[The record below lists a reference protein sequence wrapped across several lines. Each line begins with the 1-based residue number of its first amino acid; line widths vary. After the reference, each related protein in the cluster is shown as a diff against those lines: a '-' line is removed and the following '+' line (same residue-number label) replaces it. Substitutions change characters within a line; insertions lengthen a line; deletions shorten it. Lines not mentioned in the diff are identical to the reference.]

1 MWTKLVICTLLAL
14 VAFPPLQTELYM
26 VPAGVVVAY
35 LVFNEY
41 PWVARRM
48 HRRKLTYEDLED
60 FEDADPELRI
70 RFQNVF
76 TRIQQLGGSL
86 CVGVLVLYGFHI
98 FDSDKSF
105 FEVVGVLGGLLSLYA
120 RIFGHIG
127 NFCITCLHR
136 LKRKHYDATQETHG
150 RAEETK
156 PHAQKPQET
165 KQSHYVL

>member
-1 MWTKLVICTLLAL
+1 MWAKLIAVILLSLIAI
-14 VAFPPLQTELYM
+14 PELQTQLYM
-26 VPAGVVVAY
+26 VPAGMVVAY
-35 LVFNEY
+35 LVFDEY

-60 FEDADPELRI
+60 FEDADPELRR
-70 RFQNVF
+70 RFQIVF

-98 FDSDKSF
+98 FETEKSF
-105 FEVVGVLGGLLSLYA
+105 FEAVGVLGGLLSLYA

-127 NFCITCLHR
+127 NFCITCLHGM
-136 LKRKHYDATQETHG
+136 KHKHYDTSKETHG
-150 RAEETK
+150 CSEKTE

-165 KQSHYVL
+165 KQSQYIL